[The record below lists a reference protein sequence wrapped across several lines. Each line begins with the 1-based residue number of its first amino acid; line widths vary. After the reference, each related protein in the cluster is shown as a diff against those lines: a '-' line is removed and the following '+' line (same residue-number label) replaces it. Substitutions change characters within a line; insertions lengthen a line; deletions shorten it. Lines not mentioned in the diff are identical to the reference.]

1 MWKSGREALIGVTER
16 NRDVRTREEIGRG
29 EDKGKEGLQE
39 GRDRWR
45 AEDGTGRDGK
55 GGGRSLPKVT
65 EE

>member
-45 AEDGTGRDGK
+45 AEDGTGRDG
-55 GGGRSLPKVT
+55 
-65 EE
+65 